1 MKRNEEV
8 LDTIRENH
16 WKRFL
21 KPIFARNRPQNQIL
35 TQSSNNEL
43 HSYSTTFDYG
53 TLPNTNHSNIS
64 KKTASKR
71 TVSQTEKHL
80 KRLWNADTNDLLLR
94 FEDEQKLKVAEFL
107 DDCVE
112 RGVLHRCY
120 ARMLLR
126 SIRKLKEEESA
137 EGLKPSKKKTSVF
150 PVKKIPMKVS
160 QKNNY
165 VCVKAPF
172 KKASSSTAFV
182 KTPPKQM
189 TLSDDEL

>member
-1 MKRNEEV
+1 MEELCYIRPRYRSILHLPREV
-8 LDTIRENH
+8 LGPLACVH
-16 WKRFL
+16 L
-21 KPIFARNRPQNQIL
+21 
-35 TQSSNNEL
+35 SS
-43 HSYSTTFDYG
+43 
-53 TLPNTNHSNIS
+53 
-64 KKTASKR
+64 
-71 TVSQTEKHL
+71 
-80 KRLWNADTNDLLLR
+80 
-94 FEDEQKLKVAEFL
+94 EDEQKLKVAEFL